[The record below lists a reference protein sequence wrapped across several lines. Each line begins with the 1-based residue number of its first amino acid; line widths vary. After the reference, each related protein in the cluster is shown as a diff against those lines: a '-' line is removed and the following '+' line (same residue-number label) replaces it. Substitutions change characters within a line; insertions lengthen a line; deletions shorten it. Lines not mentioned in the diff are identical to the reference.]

1 MLNVSLNLVTKRKCK
16 YKITRYG
23 QYWSFTSAIKYR
35 SISCTERGHWEHC
48 YSNWLY
54 GFISFSEVPIAS
66 GRANVMLYDDA
77 AKKWVASGTTQGLS
91 KVQIYRH
98 TTNNT
103 FRVVGRK
110 LQDHEVNNLL
120 NTCKQKVYTF
130 RTFII

>member
-1 MLNVSLNLVTKRKCK
+1 MANTVFLRL
-16 YKITRYG
+16 
-23 QYWSFTSAIKYR
+23 AIKYQ
-35 SISCTERGHWEHC
+35 SISFTEREHWEHC
-48 YSNWLY
+48 YNNWFY
-54 GFISFSEVPIAS
+54 DFISFSEVPIAS

-110 LQDHEVNNLL
+110 LQDHEVTFLL
-120 NTCKQKVYTF
+120 NTWKQKVWTF
-130 RTFII
+130 SNWCSYFNL